1 MKYTECER
9 CGKWSP
15 RMSLIGNILA
25 VLFKVSMGMLT
36 GSKGLVA
43 DGVHSVADSVASS
56 LILLSL
62 YVAKKPQD
70 QKHPY
75 GLGKVEYLSTLVTS
89 VFLFGAASLILVE
102 VLKDMFYGVH
112 LIPDQ
117 AAIPATLV
125 CLLYSYIMYRSN
137 ICAGTELGSPA
148 IVADANESKADSIS
162 SVAVL
167 IGLIGTDLGF
177 VYADALAAGF
187 VSLLIYRMS
196 VKLFLQGIHGLID
209 FSADRGIITQIQKI
223 ALAVEGVKGI
233 RTIHTR
239 VQGQKNWIDMVIEVP
254 GDQSILETHRISEK
268 VQEMVRENIKEI
280 SGMTVNFFPVKKRM
294 FGIY

>member
-1 MKYTECER
+1 MKYPDCER

-25 VLFKVSMGMLT
+25 VLFKVSMGFLT

-43 DGVHSVADSVASS
+43 DGVHSIADSVASS
-56 LILLSL
+56 IILVSL

-70 QKHPY
+70 HKHPY
-75 GLGKVEYLSTLVTS
+75 GLGKVEYLSTLCTS
-89 VFLFGAASLILVE
+89 VFLFGAASLILGE
-102 VLKDMFYGVH
+102 VLKDLLYGVH
-112 LIPDQ
+112 LIPDN

-125 CLLYSYIMYRSN
+125 CLLYSYTMYRSN

-148 IVADANESKADSIS
+148 LVADANESKADSIS

-167 IGLIGTDLGF
+167 IGLIGTHLGF
-177 VYADALAAGF
+177 IYADALAAGF
-187 VSLLIYRMS
+187 VSVLIYRMS
-196 VKLFLQGIHGLID
+196 VKMFLQGIHGLID
-209 FSADRGIITQIQKI
+209 FSADRQIIAQIKKLS
-223 ALAVEGVKGI
+223 LAVAGVKGI

-239 VQGQKNWIDMVIEVP
+239 VQGQKNWIDMVIEVH
-254 GDQSILETHRISEK
+254 GDQSILETHRISEQVK
-268 VQEMVRENIKEI
+268 ETVRENIKEI

-294 FGIY
+294 FGI